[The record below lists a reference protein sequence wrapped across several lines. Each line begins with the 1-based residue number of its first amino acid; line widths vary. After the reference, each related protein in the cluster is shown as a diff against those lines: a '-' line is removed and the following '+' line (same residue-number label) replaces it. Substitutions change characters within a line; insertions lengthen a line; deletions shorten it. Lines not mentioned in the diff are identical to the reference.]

1 METATVAQTLQ
12 GGRTPFS
19 SAARRWR
26 FAAAHASPPPTQ
38 RPLPNCAGLRIE
50 QTCDADWPMQLLPRL
65 GQAGDAPRGP
75 KLICVHQMQGAELR
89 GRAASPVST
98 RSAVDASR

>member
-1 METATVAQTLQ
+1 PPSWLSGLQAPSRHAGGTLRSASSLTPSPHPCAMETATVAQTLQ

-65 GQAGDAPRGP
+65 GQAGDA
-75 KLICVHQMQGAELR
+75 
-89 GRAASPVST
+89 
-98 RSAVDASR
+98 